1 MDTSQLSTIFEI
13 AFPLFLIMDPL
24 GNLPVC
30 LSMLREFSPSR
41 QRKILLRELFFA
53 LGIIIMFMYLGAGLM
68 KMLNIHQSTLRIAGG
83 VILFIIS
90 MKMIFPKPES
100 AAEET
105 EKDPFIVPIAVP
117 LFAGPSL
124 LAAVMVYGSK
134 GDADFNVLS
143 GVMIAWGMSFA
154 IMMIGPTMARVLGKR
169 GLRACERLMGLILI
183 LLSVQMLEDGI
194 AYYITNILPH

>member
-1 MDTSQLSTIFEI
+1 MESGQLSTIIEI

-30 LSMLREFSPSR
+30 LSMLREYSPSR
-41 QRKILLRELFFA
+41 QRRILLRELFFA
-53 LGIIIMFMYLGAGLM
+53 LGIIILFMYMGAGLM

-100 AAEET
+100 VSDEV

-134 GDADFNVLS
+134 GGAGLDVLS
-143 GVMIAWGMSFA
+143 GVLIAWGMTFV
-154 IMMIGPTMARVLGKR
+154 IMMTGPTMARVLGKR

-194 AYYITNILPH
+194 AYYINNVLAP

>member
-1 MDTSQLSTIFEI
+1 MPADFVSGVFEI

-30 LSMLREFSPSR
+30 LSMLKDFSPSR
-41 QRKILLRELFFA
+41 QRSILLRELLFA
-53 LGIIIMFMYLGAGLM
+53 LGIIILFMYLGAGLM
-68 KMLNIHQSTLRIAGG
+68 KVLNIHQSTLRIAGG

-90 MKMIFPKPES
+90 MKMIFPKPENNS
-100 AAEET
+100 TET

-134 GDADFNVLS
+134 GNADMTVVFGVLL
-143 GVMIAWGMSFA
+143 AWGAAFL
-154 IMMIGPTMARVLGKR
+154 IMMTGPALARLMGKR

-194 AYYITNILPH
+194 AFYISNILVR

>member
-1 MDTSQLSTIFEI
+1 MNAFFQTGVFEI

-30 LSMLREFSPSR
+30 LSMLKDFSPRR
-41 QRKILLRELFFA
+41 QRRILLRELLFA
-53 LGIIIMFMYLGAGLM
+53 LFITVLFMYLGAGLM
-68 KMLNIHQSTLRIAGG
+68 NVLNIHQSTLRIAGG

-90 MKMIFPKPES
+90 MKMIFPKTDGNATE
-100 AAEET
+100 A

-124 LAAVMVYGSK
+124 LAAVMVYGSR
-134 GDADFNVLS
+134 GDGNLTVLS
-143 GVMIAWGMSFA
+143 GVLLAWGASVI
-154 IMMIGPTMARVLGKR
+154 IMLTGPALARLLGQR

-194 AYYITNILPH
+194 AYYINHLLKP

>member
-1 MDTSQLSTIFEI
+1 MVREIVEI

-30 LSMLREFSPSR
+30 LSMLREYSPRR
-41 QRKILLRELFFA
+41 QRSILFRELIIA
-53 LGIIIMFMYLGAGLM
+53 LMVIVLFIYLGAGLM

-83 VILFIIS
+83 VILFMIS
-90 MKMIFPKPES
+90 IKMIYPPTDS
-100 AAEET
+100 GSNTQA
-105 EKDPFIVPIAVP
+105 EKDPLIVPIAVP

-134 GDADFNVLS
+134 GNAGIIPLA
-143 GVMIAWGMSFA
+143 GTLTAWFMSLG
-154 IMMIGPTMARVLGKR
+154 IMMVGPTLARFLGKR

-194 AYYITNILPH
+194 KLYITNVLGQ

>member
-1 MDTSQLSTIFEI
+1 MAAEFSMKIFEI

-30 LSMLREFSPSR
+30 LSMLKEFSPQR
-41 QRKILLRELFFA
+41 QRRILLRELLFA
-53 LGIIIMFMYLGAGLM
+53 LGIIILFMYLGAGLM
-68 KMLNIHQSTLRIAGG
+68 KVLNIHQSTLRIAGG

-100 AAEET
+100 NGTEA

-124 LAAVMVYGSK
+124 LAAVMVYGSR
-134 GDADFNVLS
+134 DNADMSVLT
-143 GVMIAWGMSFA
+143 GVMAAWAATFI
-154 IMMIGPTMARVLGKR
+154 IMMTGPTLARLLGRR

-183 LLSVQMLEDGI
+183 LLAVQMLEDGI
-194 AYYITNILPH
+194 AFYINNVLHR

>member
-1 MDTSQLSTIFEI
+1 MESGQLSTIIEI

-30 LSMLREFSPSR
+30 LSMLREYSPSR
-41 QRKILLRELFFA
+41 QRRILLRELFFA
-53 LGIIIMFMYLGAGLM
+53 LGIIILFMYMGAGLM
-68 KMLNIHQSTLRIAGG
+68 NMLNIHQSTLRIAGG

-100 AAEET
+100 VSDEV

-134 GDADFNVLS
+134 GGAGLNVLS
-143 GVMIAWGMSFA
+143 GVLIAWGMTFI
-154 IMMIGPTMARVLGKR
+154 IMMTGPTMARVLGKR

-194 AYYITNILPH
+194 AYYINNVLAP

>member
-83 VILFIIS
+83 LILFIIS

-143 GVMIAWGMSFA
+143 GVMVAWGMSFA
-154 IMMIGPTMARVLGKR
+154 IMMIGPTMARILGKR

-194 AYYITNILPH
+194 AYYIINILPH

>member
-1 MDTSQLSTIFEI
+1 MEAGQLSRIFEI

-30 LSMLREFSPSR
+30 LSMLRDFSPAR
-41 QRKILLRELFFA
+41 QRRILLRELFFA

-68 KMLNIHQSTLRIAGG
+68 KMLNFHQSTLRIAGG

-134 GDADFNVLS
+134 GDAGLEVLS
-143 GVMIAWGMSFA
+143 GVLIAWGLSFI
-154 IMMIGPTMARVLGKR
+154 IMLTGPTMARVLGKR

-194 AYYITNILPH
+194 AYYIKNVLHP

>member
-1 MDTSQLSTIFEI
+1 MTGVFEI

-30 LSMLREFSPSR
+30 LSMLKDFSPQR
-41 QRKILLRELFFA
+41 QRRILLRELLFA
-53 LGIIIMFMYLGAGLM
+53 LGIIILFMYLGAGLM
-68 KMLNIHQSTLRIAGG
+68 KVLNIHQSTLRIAGG

-100 AAEET
+100 STSET

-124 LAAVMVYGSK
+124 LAAVMVYGSR
-134 GDADFNVLS
+134 GDADLTVLS
-143 GVMIAWGMSFA
+143 GVLLSWLAAFG
-154 IMMIGPTMARVLGKR
+154 IMMTGPTLARILGKR

-183 LLSVQMLEDGI
+183 LLAVQMLEDGV
-194 AYYITNILPH
+194 AYYISNVLVR

>member
-1 MDTSQLSTIFEI
+1 MEAGQLSTVFEI

-30 LSMLREFSPSR
+30 LSMLREYSPSR
-41 QRKILLRELFFA
+41 QRRILLRELFFA
-53 LGIIIMFMYLGAGLM
+53 LGITILFMYMGAGLM

-100 AAEET
+100 VTEDT

-134 GDADFNVLS
+134 EGAGLSVLS
-143 GVMIAWGMSFA
+143 GVLIAWGMSFI
-154 IMMIGPTMARVLGKR
+154 IMMTGPTMARVLGKR

-194 AYYITNILPH
+194 AYYINSVLTP

>member
-1 MDTSQLSTIFEI
+1 MEAGQLSTIFEI

-30 LSMLREFSPSR
+30 LSMLRDFSPSR

-100 AAEET
+100 ASEEI

-134 GDADFNVLS
+134 GDAGMNVLS
-143 GVMIAWGMSFA
+143 GVLIAWGMSFI
-154 IMMIGPTMARVLGKR
+154 IMMTGPTMARILGKR

-194 AYYITNILPH
+194 AYYITNILPR

>member
-1 MDTSQLSTIFEI
+1 METGQLSTIFEI

-30 LSMLREFSPSR
+30 LSMLRDYSPSR

-53 LGIIIMFMYLGAGLM
+53 LTITILFMYLGAGLM
-68 KMLNIHQSTLRIAGG
+68 KILNIHQSTLRIAGG

-134 GDADFNVLS
+134 GDAGPNVLS
-143 GVMIAWGMSFA
+143 GVLIAWGMSFI
-154 IMMIGPTMARVLGKR
+154 IMMTGPTMARILGKR

-194 AYYITNILPH
+194 AYYITNILAH

>member
-1 MDTSQLSTIFEI
+1 METSQLSTIVEI

-30 LSMLREFSPSR
+30 LSMLREYSPSR
-41 QRKILLRELFFA
+41 QRRILLRELIFA
-53 LGIIIMFMYLGAGLM
+53 LGITILFMYLGAGLM

-90 MKMIFPKPES
+90 MKMIFPKPEN
-100 AAEET
+100 AADDS

-134 GDADFNVLS
+134 GDAGVNVLS
-143 GVMIAWGMSFA
+143 GVLIAWAMSFI
-154 IMMIGPTMARVLGKR
+154 IMMTGPTMARILGKR
-169 GLRACERLMGLILI
+169 GLKACERLMGLILI

-194 AYYITNILPH
+194 AYYITNVLSR

>member
-1 MDTSQLSTIFEI
+1 MAAIQLSTIFEI

-30 LSMLREFSPSR
+30 LSMLRDYSPSR

-53 LGIIIMFMYLGAGLM
+53 LGITILFMYLGAGLM

-100 AAEET
+100 TTEDV

-134 GDADFNVLS
+134 GDAGLNVLS
-143 GVMIAWGMSFA
+143 GVLIAWGMSFA
-154 IMMIGPTMARVLGKR
+154 IMMTGPTMSRVLGKR

-183 LLSVQMLEDGI
+183 LLSVQMLEDGV
-194 AYYITNILPH
+194 AYYINNVLNR

>member
-1 MDTSQLSTIFEI
+1 MEAGQLSTIFEI

-30 LSMLREFSPSR
+30 LSMLREYSPSR

-53 LGIIIMFMYLGAGLM
+53 LGIIILFMYLGAGLM

-90 MKMIFPKPES
+90 MKMIFPKPEN
-100 AAEET
+100 AADDT

-134 GDADFNVLS
+134 GDAGFNVLS
-143 GVMIAWGMSFA
+143 GVLIAWAMSFI
-154 IMMIGPTMARVLGKR
+154 IMMTGPTMARILGKR
-169 GLRACERLMGLILI
+169 GLKACERLMGLILI

-194 AYYITNILPH
+194 AYYITNVLPR

>member
-1 MDTSQLSTIFEI
+1 MELTQLSKAFEI

-30 LSMLREFSPSR
+30 LSMLREYSPSR

-53 LGIIIMFMYLGAGLM
+53 LAITIMFMYLGTGLL
-68 KMLNIHQSTLRIAGG
+68 KALNIHQSTLRIAGG

-100 AAEET
+100 ATDDT

-134 GDADFNVLS
+134 GDAGLNVLS
-143 GVMIAWGMSFA
+143 GVLIAWGMSSV
-154 IMMIGPTMARVLGKR
+154 IMMTGPTMSRVLGKR

-194 AYYITNILPH
+194 AYYISNVINH

>member
-1 MDTSQLSTIFEI
+1 MESGQLSTIIEI

-30 LSMLREFSPSR
+30 LSMLREYSPSR
-41 QRKILLRELFFA
+41 QRRILLRELFFA
-53 LGIIIMFMYLGAGLM
+53 LGIIILFMYMGAGLM
-68 KMLNIHQSTLRIAGG
+68 NMLNIHQSTLRIAGG

-100 AAEET
+100 VSDEV

-134 GDADFNVLS
+134 GGAGLNVLS
-143 GVMIAWGMSFA
+143 GVLIAWGMSFI
-154 IMMIGPTMARVLGKR
+154 IMMTGPTMARVLGKR

-194 AYYITNILPH
+194 AYYINNVLTP

>member
-1 MDTSQLSTIFEI
+1 METSQLGTIFEI

-154 IMMIGPTMARVLGKR
+154 IMMIGPTMARILGKR

>member
-1 MDTSQLSTIFEI
+1 MDTQSLNAIFEI

-30 LSMLREFSPSR
+30 LSMLKEFTPSQ
-41 QRKILLRELFFA
+41 QRKILFRELLFA
-53 LGIIIMFMYLGAGLM
+53 LGIIILFMYLGAGLM
-68 KMLNIHQSTLRIAGG
+68 KMLSIHQSTLRIAGG

-90 MKMIFPKPES
+90 MKMIFPKPDISSTEV
-100 AAEET
+100 

-124 LAAVMVYGSK
+124 LAAVMVYGSR
-134 GDADFNVLS
+134 GDTDLKVLT
-143 GVMIAWGMSFA
+143 GTMLAWGMTFI
-154 IMMIGPTMARVLGKR
+154 IMMTGPTLSRILGKR

-183 LLSVQMLEDGI
+183 LLAVQMLEDGI
-194 AYYITNILPH
+194 AYYIGNVLNR

>member
-1 MDTSQLSTIFEI
+1 MEAGQLSTIFEI

-30 LSMLREFSPSR
+30 LSMLREYSPSR

-53 LGIIIMFMYLGAGLM
+53 LGIIILFMYLGAGLM

-100 AAEET
+100 SADDS

-134 GDADFNVLS
+134 GDAGINVLS
-143 GVMIAWGMSFA
+143 GVLIAWAMSFI
-154 IMMIGPTMARVLGKR
+154 IMMTGPTMARILGKR

-194 AYYITNILPH
+194 AYYITNILPR

>member
-1 MDTSQLSTIFEI
+1 MQTETLRAIIEI
-13 AFPLFLIMDPL
+13 AFPLILIMDPL
-24 GNLPVC
+24 GNLPTC
-30 LSMLREFSPSR
+30 LSMLKEFSPSR
-41 QRKILLRELFFA
+41 QRKILFRELLFA
-53 LGIIIMFMYLGAGLM
+53 LGIIILFMYLGAGLM

-90 MKMIFPKPES
+90 MKMVFPQPDKLKI
-100 AAEET
+100 AA

-134 GDADFNVLS
+134 GNADATVLS
-143 GVMIAWGMSFA
+143 GVMLAWSVCFG
-154 IMMIGPTMARVLGKR
+154 IMMIGPTLASFMGKR

-194 AYYITNILPH
+194 EFYIRNVLSK

>member
-1 MDTSQLSTIFEI
+1 MTMESLNAIFEI

-30 LSMLREFSPSR
+30 LSMLKEFSPSR
-41 QRKILLRELFFA
+41 QRKILLRELLFA
-53 LGIIIMFMYLGAGLM
+53 LGIIIIFMYLGAGLM
-68 KMLNIHQSTLRIAGG
+68 KMLSIHQSTLRIAGG

-90 MKMIFPKPES
+90 MKMIFPKPENPV
-100 AAEET
+100 AEA

-124 LAAVMVYGSK
+124 LAAVMVYGSR
-134 GDADFNVLS
+134 GDDGFTVIS
-143 GVMIAWGMSFA
+143 GTMLAWGLAFI
-154 IMMIGPTMARVLGKR
+154 IMMTGPTLARLLGKR

-183 LLSVQMLEDGI
+183 LLAVQMLEDGI
-194 AYYITNILPH
+194 AYYISNVLAK

>member
-1 MDTSQLSTIFEI
+1 MESGQLSTVFEI

-30 LSMLREFSPSR
+30 LSMLREYSSSR

-53 LGIIIMFMYLGAGLM
+53 LGIIILFMYMGAGLM
-68 KMLNIHQSTLRIAGG
+68 KMLSIHQSTLRIAGG

-90 MKMIFPKPES
+90 MKMIFPKPDSVTED
-100 AAEET
+100 T

-134 GDADFNVLS
+134 EGAGLSVLS
-143 GVMIAWGMSFA
+143 GVLLAWGMSFI
-154 IMMIGPTMARVLGKR
+154 IMMTGPTMARVLGKR

-194 AYYITNILPH
+194 AYYINNVLTP

>member
-1 MDTSQLSTIFEI
+1 MEIKSLSAIFEI

-30 LSMLREFSPSR
+30 LSMLKEFSPAK
-41 QRKILLRELFFA
+41 QRKILLRELLFA
-53 LGIIIMFMYLGAGLM
+53 LGIIILFMYLGAGLM

-90 MKMIFPKPES
+90 MKMIFPKPEGS
-100 AAEET
+100 ATEA

-124 LAAVMVYGSK
+124 LAAVMVYGSR
-134 GDADFNVLS
+134 GDADLTVLS
-143 GVMIAWGMSFA
+143 GTMLAWGLTFI
-154 IMMIGPTMARVLGKR
+154 IMMAGPTLARILGKR
-169 GLRACERLMGLILI
+169 GLRACERLMGLVLI
-183 LLSVQMLEDGI
+183 LLAVQMLEDGV
-194 AYYITNILPH
+194 AFYINNVLGK